1 MSIVTKTGDQGT
13 TALMYNRRVS
23 KNHPRVEAYGTVDEL
38 NASLGLARATARQE
52 FVRDCLVSIQK
63 DLITLMGELA
73 TATEDLARYLKD
85 GYSLV
90 RPELTARL
98 ESTVKQLEAE
108 NIKFSGWA
116 VPGSNLSAATLDV
129 ARTVCRRAE
138 RGVCALHGQA
148 QLQNPEMIV
157 YLNRLSDLLW
167 LLARREEQ
175 ENSTRP
181 GAGS

>member
-52 FVRDCLVSIQK
+52 LVRDCLVSIQK

-73 TATEDLARYLKD
+73 TATEDLSRYLKD
-85 GYSLV
+85 GYILV
-90 RPELTARL
+90 SPELTARL

-116 VPGSNLSAATLDV
+116 VPGMNLSAATLDV

-138 RGVCALHGQA
+138 RGVCALHWQS
-148 QLQNPEMIV
+148 QLQNPEIIV

-175 ENSTRP
+175 GSSSGP
-181 GAGS
+181 GAET